1 MLCQPESARPSD
13 GAEHLRA
20 PTDNDRNIKNTWMRA
35 QYDRTVTRAYETTAK
50 EENGCV
56 EIETSY
62 SISSPALQ
70 RILAGVIKWTIY
82 SDGTTD
88 VHVEAKKDPVFPVLP
103 RFGLRLFLPESF
115 AKLTYCGLGPVE
127 SYVDK
132 HQASY
137 HGRFP
142 QHTGRTAGGLY
153 PPAGERQPLR
163 LRYASLASDRAVLT
177 AVGEKPSHSRHLFT
191 RRRS

>member
-1 MLCQPESARPSD
+1 MELNIW
-13 GAEHLRA
+13 RA

-88 VHVEAKKDPVFPVLP
+88 VHVEAKKDSIPGSAAFWPAPV
-103 RFGLRLFLPESF
+103 
-115 AKLTYCGLGPVE
+115 
-127 SYVDK
+127 
-132 HQASY
+132 
-137 HGRFP
+137 
-142 QHTGRTAGGLY
+142 
-153 PPAGERQPLR
+153 PAGIVCKTDLLR
-163 LRYASLASDRAVLT
+163 PRPGGELR
-177 AVGEKPSHSRHLFT
+177 G
-191 RRRS
+191 